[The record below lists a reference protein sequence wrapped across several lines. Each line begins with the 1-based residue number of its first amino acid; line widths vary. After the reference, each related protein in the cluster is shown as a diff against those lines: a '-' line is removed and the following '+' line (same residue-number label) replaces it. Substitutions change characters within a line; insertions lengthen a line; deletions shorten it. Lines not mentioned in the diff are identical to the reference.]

1 MQLCQQRSIWDIFYK
16 KEYYDVKVILRWMFV
31 LKMISRCNRKLVL
44 GKERGNMTNVIIYDI
59 IQKKGYGLQ
68 KLVDAFDAYLQD
80 DTQGI
85 IINEYDETFL
95 KATYWQKKIQKS
107 YRFNLEKKDF
117 DVIEEEI
124 VNIVD
129 FGIEIENKK
138 LLIFG
143 NKQMAQRII
152 TMISVVSENAYSITE
167 FVINIESLIRKV
179 CMKPDIVLVKMKLS
193 DITIEKGVL
202 VDCSVNLITQDEPKE
217 LALKYANNIVV
228 ISFRLEDITS
238 NITVYKSGKISIGR
252 VSEDEKDELIENIIR
267 IVG

>member
-1 MQLCQQRSIWDIFYK
+1 
-16 KEYYDVKVILRWMFV
+16 
-31 LKMISRCNRKLVL
+31 
-44 GKERGNMTNVIIYDI
+44 MTNVIIYDI
-59 IQKKGYGLQ
+59 IQKKGYVLQ

-152 TMISVVSENAYSITE
+152 TMISVVSGNAYSITE

-202 VDCSVNLITQDEPKE
+202 VDCSVNLIAQDEPKE

-228 ISFRLEDITS
+228 ISFRVEDITS